1 MLYCVACIK
10 WGEDGDMFSKLENV
24 FERETSSMGFTEL
37 QFLITEIKDYALIFK
52 KYILE
57 FKAELEDEEK
67 NVYFK
72 YEDGVRRLLL
82 ILQKFGVQMF
92 YPYVVKRIKEVNQND
107 SDAALLTSD
116 NSVSRG
122 SSIRR

>member
-1 MLYCVACIK
+1 MLPSNVRFG

-67 NVYFK
+67 DVYFK

-92 YPYVVKRIKEVNQND
+92 YPYQEGYCFSGHKQ
-107 SDAALLTSD
+107 SP
-116 NSVSRG
+116 
-122 SSIRR
+122 